1 MIALPMNPYTSG
13 GVAESQINVKMPAA
27 LKARLV
33 AMEKATRIPKTELL
47 RALGEAACEF
57 YEENGFFGF
66 PIRISSGNPTPP
78 KKLADADA
86 EFQRTLYKEDKERIG
101 RAMSAER
108 RVKKAS

>member
-1 MIALPMNPYTSG
+1 MIALPMNPYTLG

-57 YEENGFFGF
+57 YEGNGYFSF
-66 PIRISSGNPTPP
+66 PIRLSAGTPTTP
-78 KKLADADA
+78 KKQFDADA
-86 EFQRTLYKEDKERIG
+86 EFKRTLYKEDKERIG

-108 RVKKAS
+108 KGKKAS